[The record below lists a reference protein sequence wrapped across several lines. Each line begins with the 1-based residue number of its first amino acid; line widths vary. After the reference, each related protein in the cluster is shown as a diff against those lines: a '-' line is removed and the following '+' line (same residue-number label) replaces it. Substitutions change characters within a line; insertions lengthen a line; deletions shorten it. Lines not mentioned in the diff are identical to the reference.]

1 MHLILLGCQAPKQPT
16 NRNLGVHLFII
27 RNICNYTH
35 LPTTP
40 RSLHNQLLD
49 VLPVGHANHANH
61 LVLGEYRSDRNLLLE
76 TAPGKVSLDKRRIQ
90 QKLRRRPAIKSLLFY
105 YQTQVQ
111 KMFVIQYS
119 QFSQSSWGKL
129 RVRKKKSPVTK
140 AHYARYF

>member
-1 MHLILLGCQAPKQPT
+1 VP
-16 NRNLGVHLFII
+16 
-27 RNICNYTH
+27 
-35 LPTTP
+35 
-40 RSLHNQLLD
+40 
-49 VLPVGHANHANH
+49 PVGHANHANH
-61 LVLGEYRSDRNLLLE
+61 LILGEYRSDRNLLE

-119 QFSQSSWGKL
+119 QLSQSSWGKL